1 MKEVSMSLIVGVDDF
16 GKIIQKKLDFIDK
29 SLFIKEIFDNRAI
42 KVPVI
47 VRPRRF
53 GKTLNLSMLRHFLAA
68 EVNGLKTQGMFD
80 NLKIAEQGDGYMQH
94 QGKYPVIFI
103 SFKSVKHDNYEKAYN
118 SLANLLSRTYGQ
130 HRELLSSGVLYEDE
144 KSIFED
150 ILYQRASRENLEFS
164 LLNLSEY
171 L

>member
-1 MKEVSMSLIVGVDDF
+1 MGLIVGEDNF
-16 GKIIQKKLDFIDK
+16 GAVIEKKLGFVDK
-29 SLFIKEIFDNRAI
+29 SLFIKELFDNQEVT
-42 KVPVI
+42 VPVI

-68 EVNGLKTQGMFD
+68 EVNMLKTQGIFD
-80 NLKIAEQGDGYMQH
+80 NLKIAQQGDAYMQH